1 MAYELSALGISGIQ
15 EVADHLADFG
25 RFGDGYVVHAS
36 KGETVIPLAVLDE
49 NPRLK
54 AALFT
59 QMRDM
64 GLDPKRYVV
73 GDKLNSINPVTGQ
86 PEFFLKKLFKGLKNV
101 VKAIAPVVLPVAL
114 SMTRLGP
121 IFGAAAGTGIASL
134 VGGAS
139 VGRSLK
145 NAVVAGG
152 IGGLYAGLSGAQAA
166 GKGNRLA
173 GFKSG
178 VSDALTEP
186 FMPRPTRTAAT
197 TADRTLGEADA
208 SPIDATSEIRP
219 ITAAEASAPFGGQL
233 QPLGVTEG
241 NLPFA
246 GSDFQLQARNPLFG
260 QTTPQTGPF
269 GTFSPASPPSSRYSG
284 GIDARG
290 QGIGTRLPF
299 EPLVQTRAASSPAR
313 YGTAEI
319 PEYVP
324 PSRTI
329 ISGGPSGSP
338 SYIDPNT
345 GVTTYGIASDPGR
358 GAVALGDPYSGEAF
372 TNRNALGLRGAAP
385 IFDHA
390 VTLPPRSSTIG
401 GLPQSVPVG
410 GLPQSVPVGGPPQGP
425 QGVQGGGEGGGERSG
440 FARTGDYLFRG
451 GLDRDQVLDVK
462 NAAYKKVLD
471 KTGNEVLAN
480 EAFRAAGPNMLQKW
494 GPSTA
499 LGLAAAGAFGAFK
512 QGKEPDPIDY
522 YAQEGGTAA
531 ERLRDNPG
539 LFSVGTPHA
548 YVPATLEDIRYNA
561 VGGPINQD
569 NFPRRIG
576 PINGAGTGT
585 SDDIRAMLSDGEYVM
600 TAKAVRGAG
609 NGNRKQGMNNMYNMM
624 RQFEGQ
630 AV

>member
-1 MAYELSALGISGIQ
+1 MAYELPAQGITGIKK
-15 EVADHLADFG
+15 VADHLAEFG
-25 RFGDGYVVHAS
+25 RFGDGHLVHAS
-36 KGETVIPLAVLDE
+36 EGEAVVPSAVLNE
-49 NPRLK
+49 NPSLK

-59 QMRDM
+59 QMREK

-86 PEFFLKKLFKGLKNV
+86 PEFGVLDDLWGGVKSV

-134 VGGAS
+134 IGGDS

-152 IGGLYAGLSGAQAA
+152 IGGLYAGLTGAHDA

-186 FMPRPTRTAAT
+186 FMPRPTRTAAPIEE
-197 TADRTLGEADA
+197 RTLGVADA
-208 SPIDATSEIRP
+208 SPIDATSGLRP
-219 ITAAEASAPFGGQL
+219 ITAAEASLPLGQL
-233 QPLGVTEG
+233 QPLGNFPQGASYVGEPVQTPVR
-241 NLPFA
+241 PFYE
-246 GSDFQLQARNPLFG
+246 QLQGARPDITGGRFSMR
-260 QTTPQTGPF
+260 TPDT
-269 GTFSPASPPSSRYSG
+269 
-284 GIDARG
+284 
-290 QGIGTRLPF
+290 
-299 EPLVQTRAASSPAR
+299 ASSSLLQTQAPTGSAYAGRPFQPQSPLGFQQDAQGNILPWQSNQIHANVVGNQYAPA
-313 YGTAEI
+313 T
-319 PEYVP
+319 PEQ
-324 PSRTI
+324 
-329 ISGGPSGSP
+329 GLF
-338 SYIDPNT
+338 
-345 GVTTYGIASDPGR
+345 R
-358 GAVALGDPYSGEAF
+358 GAE
-372 TNRNALGLRGAAP
+372 LRAPSFQSQGA
-385 IFDHA
+385 
-390 VTLPPRSSTIG
+390 LPPRSSTIG

-410 GLPQSVPVGGPPQGP
+410 GPPQSVPVGGPPQGP
-425 QGVQGGGEGGGERSG
+425 QGVQGGGERSLFEGARDLLVRGGKNPDQVEVIKQAAYNKA
-440 FARTGDYLFRG
+440 FART
-451 GLDRDQVLDVK
+451 RDVNIAND
-462 NAAYKKVLD
+462 AY
-471 KTGNEVLAN
+471 N
-480 EAFRAAGPNMLQKW
+480 AAGPNMLQKW

-539 LFSVGTPHA
+539 LFSVGDPRA

>member
-1 MAYELSALGISGIQ
+1 MAYELPAQGITGIKK
-15 EVADHLADFG
+15 VADHLAEFG
-25 RFGDGYVVHAS
+25 RFGDGHLVHAS
-36 KGETVIPLAVLDE
+36 EGEAVVPSAVLNE
-49 NPRLK
+49 NPSLK

-59 QMRDM
+59 QMREK

-86 PEFFLKKLFKGLKNV
+86 PEFGVLDDLWGGVKSV

-186 FMPRPTRTAAT
+186 FMPRPTRTAAPIEE
-197 TADRTLGEADA
+197 RTLGVADA
-208 SPIDATSEIRP
+208 SPIDATSGLRP

-246 GSDFQLQARNPLFG
+246 GQAFQTAAPSNQLGLQLNPLTPKIG
-260 QTTPQTGPF
+260 QF
-269 GTFSPASPPSSRYSG
+269 
-284 GIDARG
+284 
-290 QGIGTRLPF
+290 
-299 EPLVQTRAASSPAR
+299 AASSPSQI
-313 YGTAEI
+313 GQF
-319 PEYVP
+319 V
-324 PSRTI
+324 
-329 ISGGPSGSP
+329 
-338 SYIDPNT
+338 PNT
-345 GVTTYGIASDPGR
+345 MTKTEFARRLGPLYRGEPTGTLRNDELGR
-358 GAVALGDPYSGEAF
+358 RVPFEPRQS
-372 TNRNALGLRGAAP
+372 LGLMFPEQGPIVSRPDLLQPVDPTNNIFRGTQLSAP
-385 IFDHA
+385 TVGFTDVSA
-390 VTLPPRSSTIG
+390 QGNPNV
-401 GLPQSVPVG
+401 QSVSAQVNPNV
-410 GLPQSVPVGGPPQGP
+410 QSVSAQVNPNVT
-425 QGVQGGGEGGGERSG
+425 VGGEGAGERSL

-451 GLDRDQVLDVK
+451 GQNRDQVLDVK

-471 KTGNEVLAN
+471 KTGNEVLA
-480 EAFRAAGPNMLQKW
+480 EAAYNAAGPNMLQKW

-539 LFSVGTPHA
+539 LFSVGDPRA
-548 YVPATLEDIRYNA
+548 YVPATLEDIRVA